1 MRMRAIAVTAAFL
14 LAACAAI
21 RAQKHQQ
28 VRADA
33 SEFKNL
39 QVLPSNIKHDDLI
52 ATMRGFARA
61 LGTRCDHCHVENP
74 PGSKERFNYA
84 SDAKKEKNI
93 ARTMLRMTQAVNA
106 EYLAKVNPHGQ
117 NVTCITCHQ
126 GHTVPPP
133 PPPPPAE
140 GSAPPP
146 PPHD

>member
-1 MRMRAIAVTAAFL
+1 MRMRALAVTAAFL

-61 LGTRCDHCHVENP
+61 LGTRCEHCHVENP
-74 PGSKERFNYA
+74 PGSKERFNFP

-93 ARTMLRMTQAVNA
+93 ARTMLRMSRAIND
-106 EYLAKVNPHGQ
+106 EYLVRVDPHGQ
-117 NVTCITCHQ
+117 KVACITCHL
-126 GHTVPPP
+126 GHPEPPP
-133 PPPPPAE
+133 PPPPLAE
-140 GSAPPP
+140 GTEAPPKS
-146 PPHD
+146 

>member
-1 MRMRAIAVTAAFL
+1 MRMRAVAVIAALL
-14 LAACAAI
+14 LAACAAF
-21 RAQKHQQ
+21 RAQKQQQ

-74 PGSKERFNYA
+74 PGSKERFNFP

-93 ARTMLRMTQAVNA
+93 ARTMLRMTRTVNLD
-106 EYLAKVNPHGQ
+106 YLPKVDEKPQ
-117 NVTCITCHQ
+117 PVTCWTCHT
-126 GHTVPPP
+126 GHTTPPPTPPP
-133 PPPPPAE
+133 PPE
-140 GSAPPP
+140 GGAPPP
-146 PPHD
+146 PKS

>member
-1 MRMRAIAVTAAFL
+1 MRMRAVAVTAALL

-21 RAQKHQQ
+21 RAQKQQQ

-39 QVLPSNIKHDDLI
+39 QVLPSNISHDELI

-61 LGTRCDHCHVENP
+61 LGTRCDHCHVPNP
-74 PGSKERFNYA
+74 PGSKEQFNFA

-93 ARTMLRMTQAVNA
+93 ARTMLRMTRAINSD
-106 EYLAKVNPHGQ
+106 YLPRVDPRGQKVA
-117 NVTCITCHQ
+117 CITCHL
-126 GHTVPPP
+126 GHPEPPP

-140 GSAPPP
+140 EGAAPPP
-146 PPHD
+146 KS